1 MVRNSASFLSSDSR
15 DCYSLVHCRRPRLEK
30 RLIDGVL
37 PMQPSF
43 QANIMQCTVNQPRFQ
58 VSIHVPLNQCIQ
70 YVAHIFQIWLTPVGY
85 EKFARRLK
93 ASQIVIFASAAAIDC
108 LKSRDK

>member
-1 MVRNSASFLSSDSR
+1 MFSSFLPSDSR

-43 QANIMQCTVNQPRFQ
+43 QANIMQCIADQPCFQ
-58 VSIHVPLNQCIQ
+58 VNIHVPLNQCIQ
-70 YVAHIFQIWLTPVGY
+70 YIVHIFQIWLRLVGY
-85 EKFARRLK
+85 EKLARRLK
-93 ASQIVIFASAAAIDC
+93 ANQIVIFPSAAVDH
-108 LKSRDK
+108 LKSRDN